1 MKHKKTSLYRQILY
15 MLSLVWK
22 ASPQKIIW
30 QTIISLLQAVDS
42 FVFSIIFIKYIVQT
56 LEGNGRL
63 LEILIISS
71 LALMLKFIIALLN
84 SRYSIKLSPLYNL
97 QVSAYIQTI
106 LFNKSLSLDLAQ
118 YESKD
123 FQEKYYKAISTAEG
137 TAENVVNNSI
147 QLFSNIIAVGI
158 VLAYIFTIDPFLMT
172 MILIPIITTFSS
184 KVSNKVRYELNMKNL
199 ESQRKM
205 NYVNRIVYLK
215 EYALELRLSNIYKSL
230 KELFQKASQSIKENY
245 RNYGIKLSFLR
256 MVTDFLL
263 TTFTLLFSYL
273 YIGWRYIYRKDILF
287 SDFTVLVSAVNN
299 LNGKVNNLLNNIYAL
314 QDNALYINN
323 IQDFLAEEPL
333 ISKNESGL
341 TVPDN
346 DNMQFVFDHVSFK
359 YDKSNENTLK
369 DINITINQNEK
380 IAIVGKNGSGK
391 STLIKLLMRLYDVTD
406 GTISINHADIKKI
419 NLENYRALFTVVFQ
433 DFKLFATSIEEN
445 ITLGNDV
452 KENVVQAMKYMEIF
466 DKFNTMKYGLN
477 TQLSKE
483 FDDEGVVLSGG
494 QSQKLAVTR
503 AFASNA
509 KIIILDE
516 PTASLDPESE
526 HLLYENIY
534 EHMKEKTVIFVSHRL
549 TSTIMADKIIMMDSG
564 QIRECGTHEELMA
577 LKGSYYEL
585 FQIQAASYRE
595 VSK

>member
-1 MKHKKTSLYRQILY
+1 MF
-15 MLSLVWK
+15 SLVWK

-71 LALMLKFIIALLN
+71 LALILKFIIALLN

-97 QVSAYIQTI
+97 QVSAYIQTM

-158 VLAYIFTIDPFLMT
+158 VLAYILTIDPFLMT
-172 MILIPIITTFSS
+172 MILIPVITTFSS

-230 KELFQKASQSIKENY
+230 KELFQKASQSIKQNY
-245 RNYGIKLSFLR
+245 RSYGIKLSFLR

-341 TVPDN
+341 TIPDN

-406 GTISINHADIKKI
+406 GTISINHADIKKF

-466 DKFNTMKYGLN
+466 EKFSTMKYGLN

-503 AFASNA
+503 AFASKA

-564 QIRECGTHEELMA
+564 QICECGTHEELMA
-577 LKGSYYEL
+577 LQGSYYEL